1 MTVGEN
7 IRKLRRAKG
16 ISMYRLAKEAG
27 LTEPVIRGLESGKKR
42 FPRAETLAKVAK
54 VLECKIDDLMQ

>member
-1 MTVGEN
+1 MTIGEN

-27 LTEPVIRGLESGKKR
+27 ITEPVVRGLESGKKR
-42 FPRAETLAKVAK
+42 FPRAETLAKVAR
-54 VLECKIDDLMQ
+54 VLDCRIEDLMQ